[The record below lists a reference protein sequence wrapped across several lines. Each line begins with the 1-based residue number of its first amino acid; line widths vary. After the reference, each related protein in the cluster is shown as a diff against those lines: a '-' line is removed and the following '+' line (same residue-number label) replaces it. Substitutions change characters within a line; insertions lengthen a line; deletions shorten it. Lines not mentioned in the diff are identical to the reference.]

1 MADLESACSSTA
13 VANHEPLFAT
23 ASLVRSWVL
32 LEQAGTWGLDALRQ
46 SDVPVDIAASL
57 HDLSVR
63 HDVRVLLIRRPEL
76 EDGQRCYVAHS
87 AGRDPWVEERTVSA
101 ASDLLDLD
109 WEAVAEGRRPGF
121 GALRTDPLYLVCTN
135 SRHDACCGRLG
146 RPTARALADAVGS
159 SAWECS
165 HMGGERFAANMI
177 CFPHGL
183 YFGRLDP
190 RSAPE
195 VAALHQHGQID
206 LDRYRGRAG
215 DPFLVQAAE
224 FFARRQHEL
233 RGIDDLRYESQRA
246 LSVDMVEVSFSRP
259 SGASITVRVSRA
271 RDPQPRVL
279 TCHSPRLGRPWT
291 YSLLGLS
298 EG

>member
-1 MADLESACSSTA
+1 
-13 VANHEPLFAT
+13 VANQEPLFAT

-32 LEQAGTWGLDALRQ
+32 LEQSGPWGLDALRQ
-46 SDVPVDIAASL
+46 SDVPDAVAASL

-63 HDVRVLLIRRPEL
+63 RDVRVLLIRRPGL

-87 AGRDPWVEERTVSA
+87 AGPDPWVEERTLSG
-101 ASDLLDLD
+101 ASDLLGLD

-121 GALRTDPLYLVCTN
+121 GVLRTDPLYLVCTN

-146 RPTARALADAVGS
+146 RPTARALADAVGGW
-159 SAWECS
+159 AWECS

-177 CFPHGL
+177 CLPHGL

-206 LDRYRGRAG
+206 LDHYRGRAG

-224 FFARRQHEL
+224 FFARRQLEL
-233 RGIDDLRYESQRA
+233 RGIDDLLYESRRA
-246 LSVDMVEVSFSRP
+246 LGVDMVEVGFSRP
-259 SGASITVRVSRA
+259 RGASITVRVARA
-271 RDPQPRVL
+271 PDPQPRAL
-279 TCHSPRLGRPWT
+279 TCHSPVLSSPWT
-291 YSLLGLS
+291 YWLLGMS